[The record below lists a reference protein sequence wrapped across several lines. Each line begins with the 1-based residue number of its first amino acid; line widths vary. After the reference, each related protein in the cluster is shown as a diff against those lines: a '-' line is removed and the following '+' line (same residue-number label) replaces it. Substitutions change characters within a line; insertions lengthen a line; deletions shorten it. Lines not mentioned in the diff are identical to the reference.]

1 MKLSHFLYFLVPLAS
16 ARAVPYHHQIPIT
29 EESATED
36 LTSAK
41 KIDLDATP
49 SIGVHFTTTQAVVAA
64 RYPNGTTIDVVQIPG
79 DDGYTD
85 LMSRWMFRYSDY
97 EILRNRNDSV
107 VLAAF
112 ISRVH
117 TTIEAQLKIP
127 VKQITP
133 AVVFPLGRAQQTL
146 FQSALLLTG
155 FTPSKSS
162 KEGSVIYPESYAT
175 HAALVHA
182 SCTHQTLQEQHQ
194 NVLVIAFD
202 DSSFSASMHQ
212 TSCDRKS
219 SQPQP
224 RMIGYVARSDLGWW
238 NLPVYEAPR
247 AKFWSK
253 LQEAVIDAIS
263 GLGKPPGRIVLSG
276 SHGRDK
282 EFKGKIE
289 EALWAE
295 LEVDVRTLLGSS
307 QEADN
312 EWLAARGAAELGTA
326 TYTR

>member
-64 RYPNGTTIDVVQIPG
+64 RYPNGTTLDVVQIPG
-79 DDGYTD
+79 DAGYTD

-155 FTPSKSS
+155 FTSSKSS
-162 KEGSVIYPESYAT
+162 KEGSVIYRN
-175 HAALVHA
+175 H
-182 SCTHQTLQEQHQ
+182 
-194 NVLVIAFD
+194 
-202 DSSFSASMHQ
+202 
-212 TSCDRKS
+212 
-219 SQPQP
+219 
-224 RMIGYVARSDLGWW
+224 
-238 NLPVYEAPR
+238 
-247 AKFWSK
+247 
-253 LQEAVIDAIS
+253 
-263 GLGKPPGRIVLSG
+263 
-276 SHGRDK
+276 
-282 EFKGKIE
+282 
-289 EALWAE
+289 
-295 LEVDVRTLLGSS
+295 TLLTQLWYTPRVLIKRCKNNTKTFSS
-307 QEADN
+307 SLSTTALSARACIKR
-312 EWLAARGAAELGTA
+312 LAIENLHSHNHV
-326 TYTR
+326 

>member
-79 DDGYTD
+79 DAGYTD

-127 VKQITP
+127 
-133 AVVFPLGRAQQTL
+133 QTD
-146 FQSALLLTG
+146 
-155 FTPSKSS
+155 
-162 KEGSVIYPESYAT
+162 
-175 HAALVHA
+175 HA
-182 SCTHQTLQEQHQ
+182 SCRLPTWQGPANAIPKRFITYGLHIVQILQGRLRHIPGIIRYSRSSGTRLVYSSNAARTTPKRSRHRFRRQLFQREHAS
-194 NVLVIAFD
+194 NVL
-202 DSSFSASMHQ
+202 
-212 TSCDRKS
+212 R
-219 SQPQP
+219 
-224 RMIGYVARSDLGWW
+224 
-238 NLPVYEAPR
+238 
-247 AKFWSK
+247 
-253 LQEAVIDAIS
+253 
-263 GLGKPPGRIVLSG
+263 
-276 SHGRDK
+276 
-282 EFKGKIE
+282 
-289 EALWAE
+289 
-295 LEVDVRTLLGSS
+295 
-307 QEADN
+307 
-312 EWLAARGAAELGTA
+312 
-326 TYTR
+326 